1 MQALE
6 SLNDTQVNDFLSGKT
21 PLNLSM
27 RLGDH
32 MMLIQLQLS
41 TVNSSSASTSSSSS
55 SSSTIESQQTN
66 EFVSRPTMSRSSSD
80 IRREVRSLTRDRTL
94 SRESLIQSTSRS
106 SGEYNSTSNRD
117 NQTKQQTDMIGC
129 DDNQQK
135 DLMIS
140 TEDFESLRN
149 IVSSL
154 SSIQDDDKSIENDA
168 KDEHESQL
176 LDQSPIKSLSNLVS
190 NPIKTIPIANIP
202 TTSTNRAIDTTS
214 YPSDS
219 LTCSDPISAKL
230 TSCLC
235 KSFENNSNS
244 SCNNECQY
252 TRTEQQIVP
261 MQTKLKT
268 TRSSSALLRRTLN
281 NPIARNRSQGFQQVN
296 QRQTQHSTFS
306 NRTETNIIRSC
317 SSDNL
322 YMTETTIDETV
333 IENENAL
340 FGSQSAQDID
350 SGNSS
355 ATTILEGRNSGNLAE
370 ASRNL
375 AKTLRNLSK
384 EVFTNKMSTL
394 TNSDEVRSRDA
405 STSNR
410 STTNTSE
417 SKSFGKV
424 GSISGIGSG
433 AVIESMRNH
442 GRGIYSGTF
451 SGTLN
456 PALQDR
462 FGRPKRDIST
472 VIHILNDLL
481 SATPHYS
488 RGARIS
494 FEPAQNVRSGSKYV
508 SLKLNN
514 FIFLP

>member
-41 TVNSSSASTSSSSS
+41 TVNSANAPSTSSSATSEPTTSDYASRLASRSLSAVGHDLRASNRARNASSRASFIQTASS
-55 SSSTIESQQTN
+55 SAGEPGIAGTSQGHRTKIQPLATN
-66 EFVSRPTMSRSSSD
+66 ID
-80 IRREVRSLTRDRTL
+80 EV
-94 SRESLIQSTSRS
+94 
-106 SGEYNSTSNRD
+106 
-117 NQTKQQTDMIGC
+117 
-129 DDNQQK
+129 QQK
-135 DLMIS
+135 DLMLS
-140 TEDFESLRN
+140 NEDFESLKN

-154 SSIQDDDKSIENDA
+154 SNMHEDEKQGQNADHIELKEEFNDIQ
-168 KDEHESQL
+168 

-190 NPIKTIPIANIP
+190 NPIKTIPIKNIP
-202 TTSTNRAIDTTS
+202 TASTSRS
-214 YPSDS
+214 SDS
-219 LTCSDPISAKL
+219 HFPEKSLGCPDPISAKL

-235 KSFENNSNS
+235 KRFDGNSSSNS
-244 SCNNECQY
+244 CNSECQY
-252 TRTEQQIVP
+252 SRMQQPLP
-261 MQTKLKT
+261 MQTKIKSART
-268 TRSSSALLRRTLN
+268 SSALLRRTLN
-281 NPIARNRSQGFQQVN
+281 NPITRTRSHGFQPLG
-296 QRQTQHSTFS
+296 QRQLHSAFG
-306 NRTETNIIRSC
+306 NNPDGDILRSRSSESLYSTDGVDGSLDSESELFAGQTMQEIDSAAC
-317 SSDNL
+317 EPMIEGRSSD
-322 YMTETTIDETV
+322 
-333 IENENAL
+333 
-340 FGSQSAQDID
+340 
-350 SGNSS
+350 
-355 ATTILEGRNSGNLAE
+355 NLAE

-384 EVFTNKMSTL
+384 EVFTNKMST
-394 TNSDEVRSRDA
+394 TTSSDEPSVRSRNGNA
-405 STSNR
+405 SSSLAPTSTGGKTASAGKIV
-410 STTNTSE
+410 STN
-417 SKSFGKV
+417 
-424 GSISGIGSG
+424 GIGSG

-494 FEPAQNVRSGSKYV
+494 FEPTQSARSGSKYV
-508 SLKLNN
+508 S
-514 FIFLP
+514 